1 MKRII
6 LSLLLFITVIPAQWS
21 TDPASPQSLGSGVQ
35 AQLAATSDRGV
46 YVAWLSDGNNYQVYL
61 QRLNSSGEPQ
71 WDDDGMVVSNNDNAS
86 WIAVYH
92 LNLAVD
98 SEDNAIIT
106 TVDQRTGDTWEVYA
120 YKIAPDGSMLWG
132 VDGVALTASSVSN
145 MSPRL
150 TVLPDNSVVVTWTHD
165 NNSVLFQRISST
177 GALLWG
183 TGILIEDDDAIAVL
197 SPKPIVTVEG
207 DVLIQWIRQS
217 GAYPWA
223 PDSELYLQKYDL
235 NGNSQ
240 WINPLVVVGPVQ
252 FPMGNW
258 LQQSVAD
265 AENGS
270 FSGWTEMSGNVQNAG
285 VQHITG
291 FGALSWT
298 GGVDLSTNSSNFRI
312 SPQLAVAEDTQAL
325 MAVWGEAN
333 GVQTQRGIY
342 AQRLDNSG
350 NRLWGSNGTAVVPL
364 NSDYVYLDL
373 SIAGFGEDLITTY
386 IQQLDYTNNDIYA
399 ARLDA
404 NGDYVWTGETVAVTN
419 SGNPKSDMMIAKG
432 PGCLFI
438 AWTEDGSIYTHCL
451 LEDGTLGAPINALLV
466 PSEYATIQAAI
477 DSAAD
482 GDMILVADGT
492 YVENINFGGKNL
504 KLVGANQETTIID
517 GDNAGTVVTF
527 ENGENS
533 TAILSGFTITNGNG
547 SGIEGYE
554 GRGGGVFCI
563 NSSPTLKDLTVNGN
577 QAETSGA
584 GLWFGYSNSQL
595 VDLIISNN
603 VAAGDLGAGGGI
615 SINYNSDLT
624 LTNMLVIGNEAAYG
638 AGIELWSYSNPLL
651 NSVTIVGNTG
661 FLR

>member
-6 LSLLLFITVIPAQWS
+6 LSLLLFITVITAQWS
-21 TDPASPQSLGSGVQ
+21 TDPASPQSLGSGIQ
-35 AQLAATSDRGV
+35 AQLAATSDGGV
-46 YVAWLSDGNNYQVYL
+46 YVAWLSDGDNYQVHL

-71 WDDDGMVVSNNDNAS
+71 WDDNGMVVSNNDNAT

-106 TVDQRTGDTWEVYA
+106 TVDQRTGEAWEVYA

-150 TVLPDNSVVVTWTHD
+150 TVLPDNSAVVTWTHN
-165 NNSVLFQRISST
+165 NNSALFQRISST

-217 GAYPWA
+217 GDYPWA

-235 NGNSQ
+235 DGNPQ
-240 WINPLVVVGPVQ
+240 WLNPIVVVGPVQ

-265 AENGS
+265 AEDGS

-298 GGVDLSTNSSNFRI
+298 DGVDLSTNSSNFRI
-312 SPQLAVAEDTQAL
+312 SPQLTVAEDTQEL

-333 GVQTQRGIY
+333 GIQTQHGIY
-342 AQRLDNSG
+342 AQRMDNSG

-373 SIAGFGEDLITTY
+373 SIAGIGEELITAY

-404 NGDYVWTGETVAVTN
+404 NGDYVWTGEMVAVTN
-419 SGNPKSDMMIAKG
+419 SGNLKSDMMIAKG
-432 PGCLFI
+432 
-438 AWTEDGSIYTHCL
+438 
-451 LEDGTLGAPINALLV
+451 LG
-466 PSEYATIQAAI
+466 
-477 DSAAD
+477 
-482 GDMILVADGT
+482 
-492 YVENINFGGKNL
+492 
-504 KLVGANQETTIID
+504 
-517 GDNAGTVVTF
+517 
-527 ENGENS
+527 
-533 TAILSGFTITNGNG
+533 
-547 SGIEGYE
+547 
-554 GRGGGVFCI
+554 
-563 NSSPTLKDLTVNGN
+563 
-577 QAETSGA
+577 
-584 GLWFGYSNSQL
+584 
-595 VDLIISNN
+595 
-603 VAAGDLGAGGGI
+603 
-615 SINYNSDLT
+615 
-624 LTNMLVIGNEAAYG
+624 
-638 AGIELWSYSNPLL
+638 
-651 NSVTIVGNTG
+651 
-661 FLR
+661 